1 MSAPKKPAARGK
13 KAAKRPAKKASGLA
27 TRGRRLWVALHD
39 KVDGERGLV
48 LLEEACRIADRLD
61 KLDALL
67 KGDADVWCRLVVDI
81 NGDGSVYELRVSSAL
96 IEARQQANTLR
107 QLVASLPLKEAAGD
121 GDDDEDDWVN
131 GGAAPVLDPSEI

>member
-1 MSAPKKPAARGK
+1 MSAAKKPASKAR
-13 KAAKRPAKKASGLA
+13 KATKRAPKKASGPRLA
-27 TRGRRLWVALHD
+27 SRGRRLWVALHD

-67 KGDADVWCRLVVDI
+67 KGDADVWCRLVHDLRSE
-81 NGDGSVYELRVSSAL
+81 DYELRIDSAL

-107 QLVASLPLKEAAGD
+107 QLVAGLPLKEPDD
-121 GDDDEDDWVN
+121 GDDDEDDWV
-131 GGAAPVLDPSEI
+131 GAGAAPVLDST